1 MKGGDDYV
9 KPLQIK
15 VSGDLALFTRPESK
29 VERVSYP
36 IITPSAARGVL
47 ESILWKPEMRW
58 EVERIKVLKVPKY
71 YSIVR
76 NEVSKKASINRK
88 TMKNPVD
95 YFADDDRQLRHSLM
109 LKDVA
114 YIIEGQIYMQ
124 PDAIDPVEKYRAMF
138 RRRVEKGQC
147 FHRPYLGT
155 RECSAQFSLPE
166 EKDIPI
172 DWTDSLGP
180 MFFDFNYPKSGSVTI
195 PYFFNAE
202 VKNGVME
209 VPSNLYKEVYR

>member
-1 MKGGDDYV
+1 M
-9 KPLQIK
+9 KPLKVK
-15 VSGDLALFTRPESK
+15 VSGDLALFTRPEGK

-36 IITPSAARGVL
+36 IIPPSAARGVL
-47 ESILWKPEMRW
+47 EAIFWKPEIRW
-58 EVERIKVLKVPKY
+58 EILRIKVLKVPKY

-76 NEVSKKASINRK
+76 NEVSKKAIVNKSIMEK
-88 TMKNPVD
+88 PKD

-109 LKDVA
+109 LKDVS
-114 YIIEGQIYMQ
+114 YIIEAQIHMQ
-124 PDAIDPVEKYRAMF
+124 PGAVDPVEKYRAMF

-155 RECSAQFSLPE
+155 RECSAHFSLPDID
-166 EKDIPI
+166 DIPI

-180 MFFDFNYPKSGSVTI
+180 ILFDFRYPTKGSVTI

-202 VKNGVME
+202 IKDGIMDI
-209 VPSNLYKEVYR
+209 PTNLYEEVNR